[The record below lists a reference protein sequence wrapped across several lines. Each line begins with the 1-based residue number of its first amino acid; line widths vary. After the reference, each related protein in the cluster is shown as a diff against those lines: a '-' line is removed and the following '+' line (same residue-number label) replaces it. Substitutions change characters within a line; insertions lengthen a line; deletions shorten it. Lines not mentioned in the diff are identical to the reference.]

1 MNRKS
6 LLFLVASLAVLNAG
20 AQLNDAKAVV
30 SPSTSLV
37 QATPRVEA
45 QEAHMRAPGEVL
57 KQPNRSSGSIR
68 PSYRRPAGAFY
79 SPMVAVDGVG
89 SSSLGYEFLF
99 MKPYSDYTFY
109 SDLNGVDGSDDLSW
123 NYAAGW
129 ENSGRNALKLTVN
142 YGIEIN
148 DPPILKVFQNG
159 DPNRLYS
166 FQYPHFTNLGTS
178 NVINSDNVAKII
190 SARNSEIIDDSGDVE
205 FLLSSK
211 TMCTGGRDGNVGTL
225 FRYFFGATPYGSN
238 GNGYWF
244 GKNGGDILGL
254 AQAFEKPE
262 HPYMLQKIY
271 IMTNNLNC
279 TAPVDLTCKIYRMN
293 EIPAYEDIFSV
304 YLFPEYL
311 EQIAIGRARVTPT
324 NALSKD
330 GWIEFTIYGE
340 EDGYEFEYMP
350 TIDDA
355 ILVVFEGYNDPSAA
369 GLANFT
375 CSIGGDYDVDEGFG
389 ELAYVNYQFRDEEG
403 KLSGVTAWMGLN
415 NFFDIGQMKT
425 GFSIFLVADHPYL
438 AFYHPDE
445 DGEYQFGI
453 EGGLMHNEVGGLT
466 EEGVTFRASDSC
478 EDEEWI
484 LTCDGSDDL
493 PDWLEI
499 ELVEGRE
506 NGHYNGIVTARVTAD
521 PLPEGVSYR
530 EAVVRFEI
538 PGDYKDFKFIQGEEI
553 GPVDPPFPP
562 DPSIA
567 DVNAII
573 NIILGAEPDFR
584 YDLNRD
590 GTINIADVNVM
601 INIILTY

>member
-6 LLFLVASLAVLNAG
+6 LLVLVASFAVLNAD
-20 AQLNDAKAVV
+20 AQLNSSQTVA

-37 QATPRVEA
+37 QGTSMVEG
-45 QEAHMRAPGEVL
+45 QEMHKRAPGEVV
-57 KQPNRSSGSIR
+57 KSPNRSYGSIR
-68 PSYRRPAGAFY
+68 PYYRRPAGAFY
-79 SPMVAVDGVG
+79 SPMVAVDGIG
-89 SSSLGYEFLF
+89 SNLMGYEFLF

-109 SDLNGVDGSDDLSW
+109 SNLDGVDQNDDLSW

-129 ENSGRNALKLTVN
+129 EDCGGGELKLTVN

-148 DPPILKVFQNG
+148 DPPVFNVLQNG
-159 DPNRLYS
+159 DPSRLYT
-166 FQYPHFTNLGTS
+166 FQYPHFSNLGS
-178 NVINSDNVAKII
+178 SGVVSAPDAKII
-190 SARNSEIIDDSGDVE
+190 SARNSEIIDDSGDIE

-211 TMCTGGRDGNVGTL
+211 TMCTRGRDGNVGTV
-225 FRYFFGATPYGSN
+225 FRYFYGATPYGSN
-238 GNGYWF
+238 TFGYWF
-244 GKNGGDILGL
+244 GKNGGDIVGL

-271 IMTNNLNC
+271 IMTNNLSC
-279 TAPVDLTCKIYRMN
+279 TAPVDLKCNIYRMKH
-293 EIPAYEDIFSV
+293 IPAYDDVESV
-304 YLFPEYL
+304 FLFDEVG
-311 EQIAIGRARVTPT
+311 EQIAYGLAEVTPT

-330 GWIEFTIYGE
+330 GWIEFTIYT
-340 EDGYEFEYMP
+340 EDDGLEIEYMP

-355 ILVVFEGYNDPSAA
+355 ILVVFEGYNDPEAA

-375 CSIGGDYDVDEGFG
+375 CSIGSDFLVDEGFG

-403 KLSGVTAWMGLN
+403 NLTGITEWMGLN

-425 GFSIFLVADHPYL
+425 GFSIFLVAEHPYL
-438 AFYHPDE
+438 AFNHPDE
-445 DGEYQFGI
+445 DGEYQFGV
-453 EGGLMHNEVGGLT
+453 EGGLMQNELGGLIVN
-466 EEGVTFRASDSC
+466 GIMFRASDSC

-484 LTCDGSDDL
+484 MTYNGSDEL

-499 ELVEGRE
+499 ELVEGKE

-521 PLPEGVSYR
+521 PLPQGVSYR
-530 EAVVRFEI
+530 EAIVRFEI
-538 PGDYKDFKFIQGEEI
+538 PGDYKDYKFTQGENP
-553 GPVDPPFPP
+553 GPVIDPID

-573 NIILGAEPDFR
+573 NIILGAEPDPK

-601 INIILTY
+601 IDIILTH

>member
-6 LLFLVASLAVLNAG
+6 LLVLVASLIALNAD
-20 AQLNDAKAVV
+20 AQLNSSQTVASA
-30 SPSTSLV
+30 STSLV
-37 QATPRVEA
+37 QGTSMVEG
-45 QEAHMRAPGEVL
+45 QEMHKRAPGEVV
-57 KQPNRSSGSIR
+57 KSPNRSYGSIR
-68 PSYRRPAGAFY
+68 PCYRRPAGAFF

-129 ENSGRNALKLTVN
+129 ENSGGNALKLTVN

-148 DPPILKVFQNG
+148 DPPVLRVFQNG
-159 DPNRLYS
+159 DPNKLYS
-166 FQYPHFTNLGTS
+166 FQYPHFTNFGSSGVVSATG
-178 NVINSDNVAKII
+178 AKII
-190 SARNSEIIDDSGDVE
+190 SARNSEIIDDSGDIE

-211 TMCTGGRDGNVGTL
+211 TMCTGGREGNVGTP
-225 FRYFFGATPYGSN
+225 FRYFYGASPYGSN
-238 GNGYWF
+238 STGYWF

-293 EIPAYEDIFSV
+293 EIPAYEDLFPAF
-304 YLFPEYL
+304 LFPEDY
-311 EQIAIGRARVTPT
+311 EQIAIARARVTPT

-340 EDGYEFEYMP
+340 EDGFEFEYMP

-355 ILVVFEGYNDPSAA
+355 ILVVFEGYNDPEAA
-369 GLANFT
+369 GLASFT
-375 CSIGGDYDVDEGFG
+375 CSIGSDFLADEGFG

-403 KLSGVTAWMGLN
+403 KLTGLTEWMGLN

-438 AFYHPDE
+438 AFAHPDE
-445 DGEYQFGI
+445 DGEYEFGD
-453 EGGLMHNEVGGLT
+453 EGGLMQNELGGLIVN
-466 EEGVTFRASDSC
+466 GVMFRASDSC

-484 LTCDGSDDL
+484 MTYNGSDEL
-493 PDWLEI
+493 PDWLNI

-506 NGHYNGIVTARVTAD
+506 NGHFNGIVTARVTAD
-521 PLPEGVSYR
+521 PLPNGVSYR
-530 EAVVRFEI
+530 NAVVRFEI
-538 PGDYKDFKFIQGEEI
+538 PGDYEDYKFTQGKQQ
-553 GPVDPPFPP
+553 GYVDPL

-573 NIILGAEPDFR
+573 NIILGAEPDSK

-601 INIILTY
+601 IDIILTH